1 MKRVIIALV
10 IALASAQTANADV
23 YVKVD
28 AQGNALSGPIMC
40 DAATCSAGSEYS
52 RLTLGPGE
60 SYALQGTGSSG
71 TGNNTPGATVKV
83 NLETNDWTIT
93 RSTTVNLPEPI
104 KTGNTEI
111 TAITTQTTERFN
123 PVQPVSP
130 LPVAVTPTPVET
142 KTATTV
148 IETATALSD
157 TPIVTS
163 ILDEELDLTWD
174 WDKILAWIVAWFD
187 SIWIRL

>member
-1 MKRVIIALV
+1 MKRVIIGLV
-10 IALASAQTANADV
+10 IALASTQTANADV

-28 AQGNALSGPIMC
+28 AQGNAVSGPIMC
-40 DAATCSAGSEYS
+40 DAITCSAGSEFS
-52 RLTLGPGE
+52 RLTLGTGE
-60 SYALQGTGSSG
+60 SYALQGNSSSG
-71 TGNNTPGATVKV
+71 IGNNTPGATVKV
-83 NLETNDWTIT
+83 DLETNDWTVT

-123 PVQPVSP
+123 PVQTVNPAPV
-130 LPVAVTPTPVET
+130 VQVPTLDT
-142 KTATTV
+142 ATATTV
-148 IETATALSD
+148 IAATD
-157 TPIVTS
+157 TPTAIS
-163 ILDEELDLTWD
+163 ILDEELDLTWG